1 MLAGNRLL
9 GESVRALVR
18 GRSQERSV
26 RLVTDVIEPAVQAL
40 SEAVDDFVYMT
51 LKAYE
56 AGANIVKRSKT
67 SYQAIYY
74 LTFNQEVVGSS
85 LHRAHQEN
93 QYFRQTSLAAR
104 NLADPLRTRQARF
117 RQMNLPD
124 EVTARAWPWRKFV
137 ADGE

>member
-40 SEAVDDFVYMT
+40 SEAVDNFCVYDS
-51 LKAYE
+51 KAYE

-67 SYQAIYY
+67 SHQAIYY
-74 LTFNQEVVGSS
+74 LTFNQEVVGSNS
-85 LHRAHQEN
+85 
-93 QYFRQTSLAAR
+93 
-104 NLADPLRTRQARF
+104 
-117 RQMNLPD
+117 
-124 EVTARAWPWRKFV
+124 TALTKKINILDKRV
-137 ADGE
+137 